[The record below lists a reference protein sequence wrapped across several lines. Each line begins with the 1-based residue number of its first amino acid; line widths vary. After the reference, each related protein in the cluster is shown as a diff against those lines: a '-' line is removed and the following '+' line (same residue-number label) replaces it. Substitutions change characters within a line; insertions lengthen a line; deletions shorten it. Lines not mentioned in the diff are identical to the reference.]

1 MNISVVPF
9 EEKHLKG
16 IAEVENRSFSTPWS
30 EKSFSDELTNNVAT
44 YFVAISE
51 DKVVGYIGF
60 WTVADEA
67 DITNVA
73 VLPEYRKSG
82 IGSILLKETVSYCI
96 SEKLVSINLEV
107 RESNSAAK
115 NLYSKFGFIP
125 IGLRKRYYS
134 NPVEDAIIMSL
145 SLNQE
150 RNTQNG

>member
-16 IAEVENRSFSTPWS
+16 IAEVENNSFSTPWS
-30 EKSFSDELTNNVAT
+30 EKSFSDELANNLAT
-44 YFVAISE
+44 YFVALSE

-73 VLPEYRKSG
+73 VLPGFRKSG
-82 IGSILLKETVSYCI
+82 IGSILLKEAI
-96 SEKLVSINLEV
+96 SCCVLKKLASINLEV

-115 NLYSKFGFIP
+115 NLYSKFGFAP

-134 NPVEDAIIMSL
+134 NPSEDAIIMSL
-145 SLNQE
+145 SLSNQ
-150 RNTQNG
+150 Q